1 MILYSKNLLMAQEN
15 EDADKI
21 LPVEWGKLKSFG
33 VSVGPDDEKG
43 TDTPKKDF
51 CFVTDKGAFAVSC
64 KYSSIVPTKEEI
76 LSAFFVEGSFDDRYN
91 GAFYTTN
98 VNSATSNLP
107 IKQWCPA
114 IYENWYTSN
123 SKVSRIV
130 WFYNDKVVRNVTAN
144 TLMFWGWKSEY
155 LYMGNN
161 YTYKIINNKML
172 IYYLGNLVLTLY

>member
-21 LPVEWGKLKSFG
+21 LPVEWGKIKSFG

-43 TDTPKKDF
+43 TDTPKRDF
-51 CFVTDKGAFAVSC
+51 CFVTDKGAVAISC
-64 KYSSIVPTKEEI
+64 PYNTIIPTKEQI
-76 LSAFFVEGSFDDRYN
+76 LAGFFVEGDFSDKYN

-98 VNSATSNLP
+98 VNSATSGLP
-107 IKQWCPA
+107 VKHWCPA
-114 IYENWYTSN
+114 VYENWYESG

-130 WFYNDKVVRNVTAN
+130 WLYKDKVVRNVRGS
-144 TLMFWGWKSEY
+144 TLGFWGWKSEY

-161 YTYKIINNKML
+161 YTYKIINNKMY
-172 IYYLGNLVLTLY
+172 IYYLNTLVLTLY